1 MEMLQNLLDSSTVPA
16 VTALL
21 LGLLT
26 AVSPCPLATNIAA
39 MGYLAREVDNRR
51 RIFINGLLYTLGRI
65 IAYTALGAA
74 AILLLR
80 RSGSTFA
87 LQQLLGGWAEPLV
100 GALLLLAGLF
110 MLFGDRLRLPGLGFT
125 RGGERLKGR
134 GGTGAL
140 LLGALFALAFCPT
153 SGVLYFGMLIPM
165 AAAETGGY
173 LLPALFALAT
183 GIPVVAAAW
192 LLAFGAAGI
201 GRFYNRMQS
210 IRKWLNR
217 AVALLFIATGIY
229 YLTIA
234 LL

>member
-100 GALLLLAGLF
+100 GTLLLLAGLF

>member
-125 RGGERLKGR
+125 RSGERLKGR

-217 AVALLFIATGIY
+217 VVALLFIATGIY

>member
-134 GGTGAL
+134 GGMGAL

-183 GIPVVAAAW
+183 GIPVVTAAW

-217 AVALLFIATGIY
+217 AVALLFIATGTY
-229 YLTIA
+229 YLAIT

>member
-51 RIFINGLLYTLGRI
+51 RIFITGLLYTLGRI

-125 RGGERLKGR
+125 RSGERLKGR

-217 AVALLFIATGIY
+217 VVALLFIATGIY

>member
-100 GALLLLAGLF
+100 GTLLLLAGLF

-217 AVALLFIATGIY
+217 VVALLFIATGIY

>member
-217 AVALLFIATGIY
+217 VVALLFIATGIY

>member
-39 MGYLAREVDNRR
+39 MGYLAREVENRR

-100 GALLLLAGLF
+100 GTLLLLAGLF

-217 AVALLFIATGIY
+217 VVALLFIATGIY

>member
-1 MEMLQNLLDSSTVPA
+1 METLQNLLDSSTVPA
-16 VTALL
+16 LTALL

-26 AVSPCPLATNIAA
+26 AISPCPLATNIAA
-39 MGYLAREVDNRR
+39 MGYLAREVGNRR
-51 RIFINGLLYTLGRI
+51 RIFVNGLLYTAGRI
-65 IAYTALGAA
+65 LAYTLLGAA
-74 AILLLR
+74 CIALLR
-80 RSGSTFA
+80 SGGSTFA
-87 LQQLLGGWAEPLV
+87 VQRFIGGWTELLV
-100 GALLLLAGLF
+100 GALLLLTGLF
-110 MLFGDRLRLPGLGFT
+110 MLFGDRLRLPGFGFT
-125 RGGERLKGR
+125 RGDERLKGR

-140 LLGALFALAFCPT
+140 LLGALFALVFCPT

-217 AVALLFIATGIY
+217 AVALLFIATGVY
-229 YLTIA
+229 YLVVYFI
-234 LL
+234 

>member
-100 GALLLLAGLF
+100 GTLLLLAGLF

-125 RGGERLKGR
+125 RGGERLKER

>member
-110 MLFGDRLRLPGLGFT
+110 MLFGDRLRC
-125 RGGERLKGR
+125 RGWDS
-134 GGTGAL
+134 
-140 LLGALFALAFCPT
+140 P
-153 SGVLYFGMLIPM
+153 
-165 AAAETGGY
+165 AAESG
-173 LLPALFALAT
+173 
-183 GIPVVAAAW
+183 
-192 LLAFGAAGI
+192 
-201 GRFYNRMQS
+201 
-210 IRKWLNR
+210 
-217 AVALLFIATGIY
+217 
-229 YLTIA
+229 
-234 LL
+234 

>member
-1 MEMLQNLLDSSTVPA
+1 MQ
-16 VTALL
+16 
-21 LGLLT
+21 
-26 AVSPCPLATNIAA
+26 
-39 MGYLAREVDNRR
+39 R
-51 RIFINGLLYTLGRI
+51 FI
-65 IAYTALGAA
+65 
-74 AILLLR
+74 
-80 RSGSTFA
+80 
-87 LQQLLGGWAEPLV
+87 GGWTELLV
-100 GALLLLAGLF
+100 GALLLLTGLF
-110 MLFGDRLRLPGLGFT
+110 MLFGDRLRLPGFGFT

-134 GGTGAL
+134 GSTGAL

-217 AVALLFIATGIY
+217 AVALLFIATGVY
-229 YLTIA
+229 YLVVYFI
-234 LL
+234 

>member
-87 LQQLLGGWAEPLV
+87 LQQLLGGWAEPLI

-125 RGGERLKGR
+125 RGGERLKGH

-229 YLTIA
+229 YLTIT